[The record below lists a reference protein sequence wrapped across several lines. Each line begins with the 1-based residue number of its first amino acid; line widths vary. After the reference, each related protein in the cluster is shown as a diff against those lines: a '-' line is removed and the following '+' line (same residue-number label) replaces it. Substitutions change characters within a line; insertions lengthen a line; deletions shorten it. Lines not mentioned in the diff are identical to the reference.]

1 MRTVEKKEKALSRPV
16 ALLAT
21 EHDPHWQPALASPIA
36 HHRRNHRIHHFLPL
50 AARLAPLLSSRA
62 DTSLPVIVVVAM
74 IAAVARRRRGGRD
87 GCCCARPVAVVATRS
102 DGKCWR
108 CQMRKGLCG
117 NSADTKEWMGEDIG
131 DRETRSIVSF
141 QI

>member
-1 MRTVEKKEKALSRPV
+1 MPL
-16 ALLAT
+16 LLA
-21 EHDPHWQPALASPIA
+21 A
-36 HHRRNHRIHHFLPL
+36 
-50 AARLAPLLSSRA
+50 
-62 DTSLPVIVVVAM
+62 VVVVAM
-74 IAAVARRRRGGRD
+74 VVAVLAT
-87 GCCCARPVAVVATRS
+87 VAVVATRS

-131 DRETRSIVSF
+131 DGEARSIVSF